1 MGFSLHL
8 FFKAHFL
15 LNMKFST
22 SQDCSVTDVNTNLE
36 AKLKKHRSCANTV
49 DWVKNSFLFLPE
61 AQLFGPFLNAK

>member
-22 SQDCSVTDVNTNLE
+22 SQDFSVTDVNTNLE
-36 AKLKKHRSCANTV
+36 AKLKKPRSCAKIV
-49 DWVKNSFLFLPE
+49 EWVKNSFLSFPE
-61 AQLFGPFLNAK
+61 AQLFGPFLNA